1 MARYRDLKNMRK
13 EQEIEKRLIS
23 LGKEAQTNGPFT
35 EWQNIAIKAARQ
47 ALEWVLERTDDLL
60 TY

>member
-1 MARYRDLKNMRK
+1 VRK
-13 EQEIEKRLIS
+13 EQEIKKRLIS
-23 LGKEAQTNGPFT
+23 LEKEAQTNGPFT

-47 ALEWVLERTDDLL
+47 ALEWVLERTDNLL